1 MKRELYKAVKKNK
14 YADKKKDFFVV
25 VVLTVSEYGRGSYK
39 KHELYSCVLRLKML
53 DPTHL
58 LAFLFCICLIVTSCM
73 ECSRVLVLWSSQ
85 TYCAACG
92 FV

>member
-39 KHELYSCVLRLKML
+39 NHELYSCVLRLKML
-53 DPTHL
+53 LNSDQTLP
-58 LAFLFCICLIVTSCM
+58 ICLILSFASV
-73 ECSRVLVLWSSQ
+73 
-85 TYCAACG
+85 
-92 FV
+92 